1 MNETFLMAV
10 SMGYRRVYG
19 RDPTWI
25 FCRARSVDKIDREPF
40 LQISIDRGGKILLY
54 KMKF

>member
-1 MNETFLMAV
+1 MNEIFLMAV
-10 SMGYRRVYG
+10 SMGCRMVYG

-25 FCRARSVDKIDREPF
+25 FCRARSVDKIDRKPF
-40 LQISIDRGGKILLY
+40 LQISIDRGGNFLLY